1 MTGQST
7 KNSQQVISA
16 AMIYGKGSSDKVL
29 TPYQMSVNEAAG
41 KLALENPSLLDQ
53 RGILYEKAKEAVRG
67 DSCFVFKKGKSRSK
81 SVEEVEPV
89 PSKKQY
95 TSDTFRKEHTAQ
107 LLEDIEGKQQQLKY
121 KQLRQSKAQA
131 SKDWET
137 CDRLQKEMA
146 TLRKEVFEAQKELKL
161 FQRKEKKSK
170 WYKKQ
175 TNKQTNQITGVTVS
189 NQASVDVYRKGN
201 NNKNMNPNQAPVVL
215 GQENCTT
222 TQPYTWFSPSMVPV
236 ALGQESSSPYVPV
249 ASGQETL
256 KATQPSNSPQ
266 VSVASE

>member
-107 LLEDIEGKQQQLKY
+107 LLEDVEGKQQQLKY

-175 TNKQTNQITGVTVS
+175 TNKQTNKQTKSLVSQFRIRPLLTFTG
-189 NQASVDVYRKGN
+189 K
-201 NNKNMNPNQAPVVL
+201 
-215 GQENCTT
+215 ETT
-222 TQPYTWFSPSMVPV
+222 I
-236 ALGQESSSPYVPV
+236 
-249 ASGQETL
+249 
-256 KATQPSNSPQ
+256 KI
-266 VSVASE
+266 